1 MLFVQIDVTLRH
13 VLFSNSVIEI
23 CSFSFLGW
31 VEGRSG
37 DTNSFV
43 VVFSPI
49 VLMIEKVEVNITP
62 LPFVRVNGH

>member
-43 VVFSPI
+43 VVFFPYCSDDR
-49 VLMIEKVEVNITP
+49 KSGNKHHT
-62 LPFVRVNGH
+62 FTFC